1 MSKFFAPHSS
11 TGALNLR
18 RMIHLSGWGFFFT
31 LGGLPM
37 VNSASYA
44 AVRDDGDDPGQGL
57 MAAETVLLFIGIPVV
72 LTLLIAAAVVI
83 PTWFRQVR
91 LGNRGNWADAPIWV
105 NGPTNTTS
113 SPSPTNPANATPTT
127 PADATKKKYDTDDVI
142 MRAIRGAQDE
152 SGFIFSGFI
161 GALPEGDTTVAQL
174 KNQLAHPDRTILV
187 ATDPDRRFARV
198 VVGEDA
204 AIWCNQRARE
214 MALLAVMSAVSV
226 GDPIGGVRDAIALL
240 GDQSQRPAIANEAA
254 D

>member
-1 MSKFFAPHSS
+1 MKARNALLAATVSTLAMAAWALAP
-11 TGALNLR
+11 
-18 RMIHLSGWGFFFT
+18 
-31 LGGLPM
+31 
-37 VNSASYA
+37 ASA

-57 MAAETVLLFIGIPVV
+57 MAAETVLLFIGIP
-72 LTLLIAAAVVI
+72 LALAILIAAAVVI

-105 NGPTNTTS
+105 NGPGTK
-113 SPSPTNPANATPTT
+113 SPTPKSPNLTT
-127 PADATKKKYDTDDVI
+127 PADKSYDTDDVI

-152 SGFIFSGFI
+152 SGFIFSGYI
-161 GALPEGDTTVAQL
+161 GPLPEGEESVQQL
-174 KNQLAHPDRTILV
+174 TSQLEYPNRSILV

-204 AIWCNQRARE
+204 NIWCNQRARE

-240 GDQSQRPAIANEAA
+240 GDQSQRPAIANEASN
-254 D
+254 

>member
-1 MSKFFAPHSS
+1 MRRHLLAI
-11 TGALNLR
+11 GASLAT
-18 RMIHLSGWGFFFT
+18 IAT
-31 LGGLPM
+31 TTP
-37 VNSASYA
+37 ATA

-57 MAAETVLLFIGIPVV
+57 MAAETVLLFIGVPVV

-105 NGPTNTTS
+105 NGPPN
-113 SPSPTNPANATPTT
+113 PTNPANATPIT
-127 PADATKKKYDTDDVI
+127 PTATKYDTDDVI

-174 KNQLAHPDRTILV
+174 KNQLAHPERTILV
-187 ATDPDRRFARV
+187 ATDPDRRFAHV

-204 AIWCNQRARE
+204 TIWCNQRARE
-214 MALLAVMSAVSV
+214 MALLPVMSAVSV

>member
-1 MSKFFAPHSS
+1 MRRRLL
-11 TGALNLR
+11 TIGASLAT
-18 RMIHLSGWGFFFT
+18 IAT
-31 LGGLPM
+31 TTP
-37 VNSASYA
+37 ATA

-105 NGPTNTTS
+105 NGPTNPTNT
-113 SPSPTNPANATPTT
+113 SPTASTAT
-127 PADATKKKYDTDDVI
+127 KYDTDDVI

-198 VVGEDA
+198 VVGQDA